1 MTLQTD
7 KNRRVTFRRIQYHAT
22 LMVGTSLL
30 AIAPLVL
37 WICVGSSANSMMIA
51 HRIAQN
57 ATVRLFIEKRI
68 VSLE

>member
-1 MTLQTD
+1 MFNLQSNETL
-7 KNRRVTFRRIQYHAT
+7 VECT
-22 LMVGTSLL
+22 LIDGTLLL